1 MHRQREVS
9 QSLPLMERSRK
20 DTEQQLT
27 MAGGKEFCFMNLR
40 NGIELL
46 VLILKIVLFIMSL

>member
-1 MHRQREVS
+1 
-9 QSLPLMERSRK
+9 
-20 DTEQQLT
+20 
-27 MAGGKEFCFMNLR
+27 MAGGKEFYFMNLR